1 MQHYLRLFSRII
13 YLALFLIV
21 LLLTIG
27 FTLKNQ
33 HSVELF
39 YFFDLHWAAPLG
51 VLTLVALS
59 IGIGLGVL
67 LTAVWVLRVKRQI
80 ARVRRDYRKIEQ
92 EVANLRALPIK
103 DEV

>member
-1 MQHYLRLFSRII
+1 VRNYFQLVSRVFYLT
-13 YLALFLIV
+13 LFLVV

-33 HSVELF
+33 HSVEVH
-39 YFFDLHWAAPLG
+39 YFFDLHWISPLG
-51 VLTLVALS
+51 VLL
-59 IGIGLGVL
+59 L
-67 LTAVWVLRVKRQI
+67 LTLSVGAILGIVLSSVWVVRTKRQVSR
-80 ARVRRDYRKIEQ
+80 ARRKFRKIEQ